1 MTIKPVP
8 VITLSRI
15 FFKYFLMVRD
25 YFKRRS
31 AVGSIEKK
39 SSFFS
44 PIADKW
50 PFSYAK
56 EHFQQVL
63 MILVIFFKKE
73 NLKKKNCWWS
83 NKITKCFKMGQVDY

>member
-8 VITLSRI
+8 VITLRRI

-50 PFSYAK
+50 PFPYAK
-56 EHFQQVL
+56 EHFQQVQM
-63 MILVIFFKKE
+63 MILPSLITTGFFLFQKKKFKKY
-73 NLKKKNCWWS
+73 LL
-83 NKITKCFKMGQVDY
+83 VV